1 MSASFIAAA
10 ADARSRDAYSTQT
23 VSSELLMLPMELL
36 NLIMGFLSL
45 HPAHDTRNAQ
55 RTVLAVYLHPLAV
68 SCRVLRELVAA
79 YTARRLCIASTSV
92 QLWSVR
98 NALLQH
104 VLAGYVRRFEE
115 EEVHIYPNQNERYTS
130 IREEGGCFYYFDP
143 TLERRLS
150 AMSEA
155 WLLDP
160 QRLQSEEHPFRRLAL
175 ATSGRIR
182 RYVTQ
187 WYPGTAR
194 DHFNLLLQ
202 SGVHPRGERQGEM
215 IALATACETLEL
227 VARIN
232 SECQSDEDYEL
243 ERIDRENEEYKRHEL
258 EQDEQAEHEEE
269 EEERR
274 RWEEEQDKAMASE
287 IQEADE
293 EERRRWE
300 EEQDKAMASEIQE
313 ADEEERPRWEEE
325 RYESDEWEETEEER
339 RWQAEEEAEEEDRR
353 WLAEEDR
360 RRERERTRED
370 AVSRALR
377 SHYVA
382 LLLPQLELELACLER
397 LHAQF
402 GALDPMLT
410 PVASAKERVRIL
422 QLRGM
427 FESGRSAE
435 TKARVE
441 DLSDSEFA
449 RFTGPSR
456 ISQAAIDVREEA
468 MAENVLECWEM
479 NEGGGFKFV
488 AYHAPRDDDWSCF
501 LMQYEETGAVPTA
514 AASNGSDWGEQRR
527 VGPPIEDGQV
537 LVGPLPQHWQTGGRD
552 PAEDQTLTCRL
563 Q

>member
-1 MSASFIAAA
+1 M
-10 ADARSRDAYSTQT
+10 AR
-23 VSSELLMLPMELL
+23 
-36 NLIMGFLSL
+36 
-45 HPAHDTRNAQ
+45 
-55 RTVLAVYLHPLAV
+55 
-68 SCRVLRELVAA
+68 
-79 YTARRLCIASTSV
+79 
-92 QLWSVR
+92 
-98 NALLQH
+98 
-104 VLAGYVRRFEE
+104 
-115 EEVHIYPNQNERYTS
+115 
-130 IREEGGCFYYFDP
+130 
-143 TLERRLS
+143 
-150 AMSEA
+150 
-155 WLLDP
+155 
-160 QRLQSEEHPFRRLAL
+160 
-175 ATSGRIR
+175 
-182 RYVTQ
+182 
-187 WYPGTAR
+187 
-194 DHFNLLLQ
+194 
-202 SGVHPRGERQGEM
+202 
-215 IALATACETLEL
+215 
-227 VARIN
+227 
-232 SECQSDEDYEL
+232 
-243 ERIDRENEEYKRHEL
+243 
-258 EQDEQAEHEEE
+258 
-269 EEERR
+269 
-274 RWEEEQDKAMASE
+274 E

-293 EERRRWE
+293 EERR
-300 EEQDKAMASEIQE
+300 
-313 ADEEERPRWEEE
+313 RWEEE

-370 AVSRALR
+370 AAHRALR

-468 MAENVLECWEM
+468 MAENLLECWEM